1 MNCGPKGLPVTIGVL
16 AVLAGAIVVF
26 AVIVQQAVNAP
37 GSGPTPTPGPE
48 WTPPRC
54 EGAQFGPP
62 LAPQAGSAGVR
73 QFAALPPMQ
82 VKLDK
87 KYRVKIQ
94 TARGIIE
101 LCLDPQL
108 APQTVN
114 SFVFLA
120 RNRFYDGLTFHR
132 VEPGFVIQG
141 GDPKGDGTG
150 GPGYTVPD
158 EPVKGEYVDGAVAMA
173 NAGKNTTGS
182 QFFIDIDD
190 NRPKLQKTFNL
201 FGIVSSGLD
210 AAKKIARGD
219 VMQSVTV
226 QEQQ

>member
-1 MNCGPKGLPVTIGVL
+1 LNGGSRGLPVTIGVL
-16 AVLAGAIVVF
+16 AILGGAVVAL

-37 GSGPTPTPGPE
+37 GSGPTPTPGPA

-54 EGAQFGPP
+54 EGAQFGSA

-73 QFAALPPMQ
+73 QFTAPPSMQ
-82 VKLDK
+82 VKLDR
-87 KYRVKIQ
+87 KYRVQIR
-94 TARGIIE
+94 TAKGTIE

-132 VEPGFVIQG
+132 VEPGFIQG

-201 FGIVSSGLD
+201 FGIVSSGQD
-210 AAKKIARGD
+210 VAKKIARGD
-219 VMQSVTV
+219 VMQTVTV